1 MHFSDHALSKRLERA
16 EGHACVLHAEAPRRL
31 FPDSGAECGS
41 LYGKVCD
48 VRCRPIYLSP
58 KFLIKKTPLQL
69 KTAGEFSVLVLCFRR
84 ERTIPGF
91 GNAFE
96 KGSAVASIAHLRR
109 WPLLW

>member
-1 MHFSDHALSKRLERA
+1 MFCTRKHRVVYFLTAVPNVVA
-16 EGHACVLHAEAPRRL
+16 
-31 FPDSGAECGS
+31 

-109 WPLLW
+109 WPLL